1 MTGMRRGIM
10 LILRSIAPTVFGLGL
25 LAEPHLCRAANN
37 CPWISEA
44 TVSGLLGGNA
54 VGQVTSADADRTT
67 VCEFTEQS
75 TGFMRTL
82 RVTIEVSEDAHI
94 RLVALAR
101 SCGIDTALLKAIG
114 NEALMCSANDPR
126 FGHVERVV
134 GRVRN
139 QLFTIFISTALNS
152 DPILTRDALRTRI
165 YTAAEQVAG
174 NLF

>member
-1 MTGMRRGIM
+1 
-10 LILRSIAPTVFGLGL
+10 
-25 LAEPHLCRAANN
+25 
-37 CPWISEA
+37 
-44 TVSGLLGGNA
+44 VSGLLGGNA